1 MKKFVSW
8 RRVSTK
14 KQERSGLGLEAQ
26 KDIIDYFVE
35 KENGQIIADFSE
47 AYTGKH
53 LEKCVELRRAIE
65 FSKNNDAVLIIAKT
79 DRFRNTIEAL
89 QIYDE
94 MGEGHIYFCDLPHT
108 DKFTLALFFAI
119 AEREALQISIR
130 TKAALKAKKKRIEEN
145 GGDYSKGGNWC
156 TSLGGTSTGQSKGGK
171 ANGQRRIK
179 EAMDDPINKIIAEE
193 MKYSTD
199 PELIAQ
205 KLNNIGFKTKTGL
218 SFNRSRVSA
227 LCSKIKK
234 RSEVELCA

>member
-26 KDIIDYFVE
+26 KDIIEYFVE

-89 QIYDE
+89 QIYDVTPY
-94 MGEGHIYFCDLPHT
+94 MGVWIET
-108 DKFTLALFFAI
+108 T
-119 AEREALQISIR
+119 
-130 TKAALKAKKKRIEEN
+130 LKAILIRMERVTPYMGVWIETQLVEN
-145 GGDYSKGGNWC
+145 YERVGRVTPYMGVWIETNQLYIDGAPDYVIPYMGVWIE
-156 TSLGGTSTGQSKGGK
+156 TS
-171 ANGQRRIK
+171 
-179 EAMDDPINKIIAEE
+179 
-193 MKYSTD
+193 
-199 PELIAQ
+199 
-205 KLNNIGFKTKTGL
+205 
-218 SFNRSRVSA
+218 
-227 LCSKIKK
+227 
-234 RSEVELCA
+234 